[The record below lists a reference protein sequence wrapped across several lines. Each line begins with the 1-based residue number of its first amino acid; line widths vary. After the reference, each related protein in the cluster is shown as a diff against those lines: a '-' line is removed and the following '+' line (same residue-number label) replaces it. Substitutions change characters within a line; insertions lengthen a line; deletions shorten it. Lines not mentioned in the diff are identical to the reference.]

1 MKKKARASIFL
12 TFGLGSEKEFLV
24 DNLSVLLSSGMDILA
39 TFRAIAAETK
49 SRRLRKLVER
59 MIEDVENGDPVWRA
73 MESARL
79 FPPQTVSLIRIGE
92 ETGRLVQ
99 NLKILALQR
108 QKDRMFRAKIIGA
121 MAYPAFVVALGSAVG
136 LWVLFF
142 LLPQLANTFSSLNMP
157 LPAVTSALIWL
168 GQFTQAHWT
177 VLIPS
182 IAGFLLLF
190 VLVGF
195 VIPQT
200 RFLGQFFFLHVPGVG
215 RLLKDSETGRIGY
228 LLGTL
233 LAAGVDIVESIRSV
247 AHASGFRPFSRFF
260 GYVADRLEEGQT
272 FDQAFRSYG
281 KTSKI
286 LSVPMQQLI
295 VSAEQSGTVPQ
306 AFVSIGEL
314 YQFKADVASKNL
326 TVILEPLLLLVM
338 GVGVLFLAL
347 AVVLPI
353 YSLVGGIG

>member
-1 MKKKARASIFL
+1 MKKKARLPIFL

-39 TFRAIAAETK
+39 TFQAIGAETK
-49 SRRLRKLVER
+49 SRRLRKLVGR

-73 MESARL
+73 MENIRL
-79 FPPQTVSLIRIGE
+79 FPAQTISLIRIGE
-92 ETGRLVQ
+92 ETGRLIQ

-121 MAYPAFVVALGSAVG
+121 MAYPAFVVGLGSLVG
-136 LWVLFF
+136 FWVLFF

-168 GQFTQAHWT
+168 GLFAQTYWT
-177 VLIPS
+177 VLIPA
-182 IAGFLLLF
+182 IATALFLF
-190 VLVGF
+190 ALVGF

-200 RFLGQFFFLHVPGVG
+200 RFLGQFFFLHLPGVG

-233 LAAGVDIVESIRSV
+233 LAAGVDIIESIRSV
-247 AHASGFRPFSRFF
+247 ARASSFSSFSKFF

-286 LSVPMQQLI
+286 LSIPMQQLI
-295 VSAEQSGTVPQ
+295 VSAEQSGSVPQ

-314 YQFKADVASKNL
+314 YQFKADVSSKNL